1 MGAIM
6 NHEHLSDR
14 LIQEFLD
21 TKATLPIA
29 AKRHLQECD
38 QCQEAV
44 DAYRELYTE
53 LAVIDLPQLSPAFA
67 DRVMKQVAL
76 ARPVSRLSRTAVPQ
90 GVWIGAMI
98 VGAVAIS
105 AVAMGPTTCQ
115 NLLAQFQ
122 GLWSSSLNSVQTG
135 ASKYLA
141 DLNLKPIT
149 AVLSILTLGGI
160 VLMDRLLVRVRRS
173 RRLMSLFV

>member
-1 MGAIM
+1 M
-6 NHEHLSDR
+6 NHEHLSDS

-21 TKATLPIA
+21 KKATLPIA
-29 AKRHLQECD
+29 AKRHLQECS

-44 DAYRELYTE
+44 DTYRALYAE
-53 LAVIDLPQLSPAFA
+53 LATADSPQLSPAFA
-67 DRVMKQVAL
+67 DRVMEQVATL
-76 ARPVSRLSRTAVPQ
+76 RPYKQLSEVVVPQ
-90 GVWIGAMI
+90 WLW
-98 VGAVAIS
+98 VGALILGAIAAS
-105 AVAMGPTTCQ
+105 AIAIGPAACQ
-115 NLLAQFQ
+115 NLLVQFQ
-122 GLWSSSLNSVQTG
+122 GLWNSSLSGLQTG

-160 VLMDRLLVRVRRS
+160 FLMDRLLVRVRRS